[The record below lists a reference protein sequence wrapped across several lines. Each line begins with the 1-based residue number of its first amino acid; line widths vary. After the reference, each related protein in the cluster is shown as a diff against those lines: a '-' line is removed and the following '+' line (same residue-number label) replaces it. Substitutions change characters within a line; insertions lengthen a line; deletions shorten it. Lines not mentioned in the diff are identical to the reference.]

1 MKALL
6 CLRDSA
12 EGVVH
17 PFLTLLVG
25 LMLIPDT
32 GAVTSQSFR
41 VSATVVPGCSVSTGT
56 GGRFGTLNF
65 GTRSGVEFG
74 TRSGVESA
82 PVSTSFVADGALS
95 IACTPGVALSMSING
110 GQNYSSVRR
119 MTRSGGTEVVGYR
132 LYSSSSLAAN
142 SEIGVNQAIPITYTN
157 SNNIALPL
165 FGVALLT
172 GFSPSG
178 TYSDQ
183 LTVTLSW

>member
-1 MKALL
+1 M
-6 CLRDSA
+6 
-12 EGVVH
+12 H
-17 PFLTLLVG
+17 PFFALIVG
-25 LMLIPDT
+25 LMMSPGV

-56 GGRFGTLNF
+56 GGRFGMLDF
-65 GTRSGVEFG
+65 GTRNGVDS
-74 TRSGVESA
+74 T

-110 GQNYSSVRR
+110 GQNYSTVRR
-119 MTRSGGTEVVGYR
+119 MKRSNGADVVGYR

-142 SEIGVNQAIPITYTN
+142 SEIGVNQAIPVTYSN

-172 GFSPSG
+172 GFSPAG

>member
-1 MKALL
+1 MKAPFTG
-6 CLRDSA
+6 LRKRA
-12 EGVVH
+12 EGNVQ
-17 PFLTLLVG
+17 PFFALIVG
-25 LMLIPDT
+25 LLLIPAA
-32 GAVTSQSFR
+32 GAVTSQSFK
-41 VSATVVPGCSVSTGT
+41 VSATIVPGCVVVTGS
-56 GGRFGTLNF
+56 GGLLGTLDFGTHN
-65 GTRSGVEFG
+65 
-74 TRSGVESA
+74 GVESA
-82 PVSTSFVADGALS
+82 PVSTSFVPNGALS

-119 MTRSGGTEVVGYR
+119 MKRSGGTELVPYR

-142 SEIGVNQAIPITYTN
+142 SEIGVNQAIPVTYTN

-172 GFSPSG
+172 GFSPAG